1 MKNEDKSNV
10 LLTCKEHSLET
21 YLKIKKTEKLH
32 KGFVYCQIKAEGKVE
47 NVWVKITKGNRRKGR
62 GFISNQ
68 PFLLKT
74 FKFGDYIPFKTIDKI
89 GYDLEFNSFKYKLT
103 FSAPLI

>member
-1 MKNEDKSNV
+1 MKNEDKLN
-10 LLTCKEHSLET
+10 LLFSCERHSLET

-32 KGFVYCQIKAEGKVE
+32 KGYVYCQIKAEGQVE
-47 NVWVKITKGNRRKGR
+47 NVWVKITEGNRRKGR

-74 FKFGDYIPFKTIDKI
+74 FKYGDYIPFKTIDKI
-89 GYDLEFNSFKYKLT
+89 GYDLNFDSFKYKYT